1 MLSLLTSHSLLPAI
15 HSPSLTRYTCYGLSH
30 SATNCQ
36 IFTVVHS
43 QGIPIRSS
51 PFARYAVH
59 QSQITICTIHYS
71 APVVPAPPPLPP
83 LLPLPPLAPLPP
95 RPRLP
100 VPPLLPVPLLLAATA
115 LPPLAALLLP
125 LLPPLI
131 AGILGANAC
140 TTSSAIMPLSASSG
154 ISSICGT
161 FQQDQFC
168 VLQAYY

>member
-1 MLSLLTSHSLLPAI
+1 MACHLSLVTCHLSLCHLSLVPCHLSLVTCHFPQLSTI
-15 HSPSLTRYTCYGLSH
+15 HR
-30 SATNCQ
+30 
-36 IFTVVHS
+36 
-43 QGIPIRSS
+43 S
-51 PFARYAVH
+51 PFAPCTVQH
-59 QSQITICTIHYS
+59 SQITIRTIHYS

-140 TTSSAIMPLSASSG
+140 TTSSAITPLSASSG